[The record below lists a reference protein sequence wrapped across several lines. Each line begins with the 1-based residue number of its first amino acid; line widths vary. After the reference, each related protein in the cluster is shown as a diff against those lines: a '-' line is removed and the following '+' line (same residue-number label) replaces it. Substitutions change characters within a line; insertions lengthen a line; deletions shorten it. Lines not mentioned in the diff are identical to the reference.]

1 MTAFAIDV
9 FEFCRLGERREG
21 EVSVAD
27 LPRLAAECIDAH
39 ASLRWT
45 LQGGANSFGHPQ
57 LTMMVAGNVRLVCQ
71 RCMTALEHEIA
82 SEQVLVLVRNEEQ
95 ADEIEELLGDESID
109 VIVGAKSMNILDLVE
124 DEALL
129 SLPLSSRHE
138 VCPDGAV
145 QDAAGNVRKPSPFD
159 VLKGLKQ

>member
-27 LPRLAAECIDAH
+27 LPRLVAECIDAN
-39 ASLRWT
+39 ASLHWT
-45 LQGGANSFGHPQ
+45 LQGGTNSFGHPQ
-57 LTMMVAGNVRLVCQ
+57 LTMTVAGKVRLVCQ

-82 SEQVLVLVRNEEQ
+82 SEQVLVLARDEEQ
-95 ADEIEELLGDESID
+95 ADEIEELLDDESID

-138 VCPDGAV
+138 VCPDGAM